1 MTRIVTAF
9 ERALDALEVIFE
21 QYLQFNTLGPVF
33 SRTHPR
39 NHRKIT
45 ESRLRKFPK
54 FAEER
59 SGQNRHADEKL
70 LHKCA
75 ISSLITKYQLTGFML
90 QDI

>member
-21 QYLQFNTLGPVF
+21 QYLQFYTLGRAF
-33 SRTHPR
+33 HERTR
-39 NHRKIT
+39 EIT